1 MCGFVSPPFVLA
13 HVSRVCYLKRLSVPT
28 GQPVS
33 IYLNCRSL
41 PFLSHCRFLSY
52 YAISCPLS
60 TVPCLCRLL
69 FRLVSVAV
77 LLLIINFLLSTGRAP
92 RCAAK
97 ESHHQQ
103 QQQSL
108 CICLYDLY
116 NLHICPSELV
126 RSVCVNKNS
135 IIIQKFVHSFS
146 FLCCTFKL
154 VSGIC
159 WGVFGRVGGLV
170 TKQRFYTEFA
180 YQQSVI

>member
-1 MCGFVSPPFVLA
+1 MQSVTLDTHTHTHTHTCGASLECVSPSSLIVCGFVSASFVLA
-13 HVSRVCYLKRLSVPT
+13 HVSRVCYLKRLSVQP
-28 GQPVS
+28 GHPVS
-33 IYLNCRSL
+33 VYLNCRSL

-60 TVPCLCRLL
+60 PVCVAFFF

-77 LLLIINFLLSTGRAP
+77 SLLIINFLLSTGRAP

-103 QQQSL
+103 RQSL

-126 RSVCVNKNS
+126 RSG
-135 IIIQKFVHSFS
+135 
-146 FLCCTFKL
+146 LCK
-154 VSGIC
+154 
-159 WGVFGRVGGLV
+159 
-170 TKQRFYTEFA
+170 
-180 YQQSVI
+180 